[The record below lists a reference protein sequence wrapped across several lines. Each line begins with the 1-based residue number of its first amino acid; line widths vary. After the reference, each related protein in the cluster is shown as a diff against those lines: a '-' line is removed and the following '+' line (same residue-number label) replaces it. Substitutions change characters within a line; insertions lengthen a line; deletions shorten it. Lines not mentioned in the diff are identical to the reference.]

1 MHPAPGGRLVVGAAA
16 GGGPASVPDLGNRDR
31 SAAGRGAYKRLTSR
45 THPIMVVNT
54 RHTRWRQGALFG
66 AALAAALAFL
76 VLDAIWLTTM
86 GQRLYR
92 PAIGHLMRE
101 DFNLAAAAAFY
112 AIYLTGVVVFVVAP
126 ATSTRSALTRGA
138 LFGLVAYATYD
149 LTNQATLRGWPWH
162 VTLID
167 LCWGSFVTAA
177 SSAFAYRVA
186 ATRRG

>member
-1 MHPAPGGRLVVGAAA
+1 MQ
-16 GGGPASVPDLGNRDR
+16 
-31 SAAGRGAYKRLTSR
+31 TS
-45 THPIMVVNT
+45 IT
-54 RHTRWRQGALFG
+54 RNCNCNCNRQGSGLSVTRSNRPRRMAL
-66 AALAAALAFL
+66 AYAAAALAFL
-76 VLDAIWLTTM
+76 ALDGVWLTLM

-101 DFNLAAAAAFY
+101 DFDLAAAAAFY
-112 AIYLTGVVVFVVAP
+112 AIYLTGVVVFVVEP
-126 ATSTRSALTRGA
+126 AASARSALARGA

-177 SSAFAYRVA
+177 SSAFAYRAVA
-186 ATRRG
+186 PRRG